1 MIYYFG
7 NYSRQAVEFE
17 LYQSPAAAS
26 KMEYILEVFKKIAPC
41 TLISLTVYKPRKWKL
56 IRMRR
61 FKYDE
66 SETDVVMPSIGSPI
80 RLIRGLNSIIIPVFA
95 FLFAL
100 LYVTKDDT
108 VVLYHALPY
117 TIPIVL
123 CKKIKHFSL
132 CVEVEEIY
140 GDVYCDKKMIAK
152 ELRSF
157 KYADSFLFPTG
168 LLNHK
173 INRDNKQAVIIHGTY
188 QNEKWRR
195 PMFGNSCIHIVYA
208 GTFDPRKGGA
218 AAAAAAAG
226 FLAANYHVHIIGFGS
241 KSDTDHIKQV
251 IAEVS
256 EKSAATVTYDGCLSG
271 EEYIRFIQS
280 CDIGLST
287 QNPDAAFNDTSFP
300 SKILSYMANGLRVVS
315 IRIPAIEESA
325 IGDLVTYYDTQTPEA
340 IAEAILSIDM
350 QTPYDSRARITQ
362 LDTEFQKEIGKLIEG
377 FNSEHCR

>member
-7 NYSRQAVEFE
+7 NLSRQAAELE

-56 IRMRR
+56 SRMGR

-66 SETDVVMPSIGSPI
+66 FETDVVMPSIGSPI
-80 RLIRGLNSIIIPVFA
+80 RLIRALNSIIIPVFA
-95 FLFAL
+95 FIFTL
-100 LYVTKDDT
+100 LYVRKDDT

-132 CVEVEEIY
+132 CIEVEEIY
-140 GDVYCDKKMIAK
+140 GDVYRDKKIIAK

-157 KYADSFLFPTG
+157 KSADSFLFPTE
-168 LLNHK
+168 LLNQK

-188 QNEKWRR
+188 QNEKRRR
-195 PMFGNSCIHIVYA
+195 PMIGNSCIHIVYA

-218 AAAAAAAG
+218 AAAAAAG
-226 FLAANYHVHIIGFGS
+226 FLPLNYHVHILGFGT
-241 KSDTDHIKQV
+241 KSDTEHIKQV
-251 IAEVS
+251 IAEVV
-256 EKSAATVTYDGCLSG
+256 EKSVATVTYDGCLSG

-315 IRIPAIEESA
+315 IRIPAIERSA
-325 IGDLVTYYDTQTPEA
+325 IGDLVAYYDTQTPEA
-340 IAEAILSIDM
+340 IAEAIMSIDM
-350 QTPYDSRARITQ
+350 QTPYNSRARIKQ
-362 LDTEFQKEIGKLIEG
+362 LDKKFQKEIGRLIEG
-377 FNSEHCR
+377 LNCEHYR